1 MAHRIRSNKC
11 IKGINILN
19 PEDNCEVKLLQYA
32 DDTLFFVSD
41 KRSLK
46 TINSELDLFAKV
58 AGPKLNKS
66 KTVIMWLGNSTSKWS
81 IDDLGLSWTD
91 TPIKYLGF
99 YIAPDMDKARTLNWE
114 NKLTKLQKLLDNWRK
129 RKLTLFGR
137 ITIVKS
143 LALSKIVHILMVETI
158 PDIIL
163 KKINSILFAFIWQTK
178 VEKVKRKI
186 MTRQFDKGGV
196 NMIDLQNQKSS
207 FRLRWLGRALAAR
220 EGIWNKMCFHWF
232 NVIGG
237 LELLFNSDFE
247 ICNLKSICNGLL
259 PSFYEEILEA
269 WVQIKK
275 HTCMRNHPTV
285 HGIHYEIL
293 WHNSN
298 VKFNNNTLYYKEW
311 FKNGIVF
318 LGDVFKNG
326 SFIPVKDNLFV
337 T

>member
-1 MAHRIRSNKC
+1 M
-11 IKGINILN
+11 
-19 PEDNCEVKLLQYA
+19 
-32 DDTLFFVSD
+32 
-41 KRSLK
+41 
-46 TINSELDLFAKV
+46 
-58 AGPKLNKS
+58 
-66 KTVIMWLGNSTSKWS
+66 
-81 IDDLGLSWTD
+81 
-91 TPIKYLGF
+91 
-99 YIAPDMDKARTLNWE
+99 
-114 NKLTKLQKLLDNWRK
+114 
-129 RKLTLFGR
+129 
-137 ITIVKS
+137 
-143 LALSKIVHILMVETI
+143 
-158 PDIIL
+158 
-163 KKINSILFAFIWQTK
+163 FAFIWQTK

-220 EGIWNKMCFHWF
+220 EGIWNKMCLHWF

-247 ICNLKSICNGLL
+247 ICNLKFIGNGLL

-269 WVQIKK
+269 WVKIKK
-275 HTCMRNHPTV
+275 HAYMRNHPTV

-326 SFIPVKDNLFV
+326 SFIPVKDIFSLLKAHWSKQNLIFDYARLRHAIPKAWLRHYNGDGTLPTQRHDNV
-337 T
+337 SLEIPCIRERKCRAKVYMM